1 VTKPVRT
8 EPEAGEE
15 LLEAARWYE
24 SRRRGL
30 GMEFLA
36 AIGAAVELIQ
46 QHPNGGSPVPGVKDE
61 VPARR
66 LVLRRFP
73 YSWPLHITADAQAT
87 GASGYDKTL
96 RLRPRWNRRAGT
108 WVSLSSVISSPAALA
123 CESRPCSTPGRPC
136 APDYGTRHE

>member
-1 VTKPVRT
+1 MTKPVRT

-30 GMEFLA
+30 GMEFPA
-36 AIGAAVELIQ
+36 AIGAAVELIK
-46 QHPNGGSPVPGVKDE
+46 QHPDGGSPVPGVKDE

-73 YSWPLHITADAQAT
+73 YSVVFLELKTEIRILALAHHRRRP
-87 GASGYDKTL
+87 GYWSE
-96 RLRPRWNRRAGT
+96 RLR
-108 WVSLSSVISSPAALA
+108 
-123 CESRPCSTPGRPC
+123 
-136 APDYGTRHE
+136 